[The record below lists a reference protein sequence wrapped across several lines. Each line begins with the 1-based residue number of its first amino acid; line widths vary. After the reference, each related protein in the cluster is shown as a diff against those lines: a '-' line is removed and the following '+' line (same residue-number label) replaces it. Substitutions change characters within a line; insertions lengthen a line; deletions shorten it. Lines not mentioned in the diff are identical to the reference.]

1 MQLLVE
7 KGTYYNILT
16 RVQVVQLS
24 HFIYVARIH
33 KVTRS
38 KDVELKG
45 MGKQRGMG
53 LMVSMCFFLL
63 RLTVLGFRID
73 MKRQENIWVLVYTCT
88 ALNKLLFEA
97 NLKGNNLDKVG

>member
-24 HFIYVARIH
+24 QFIYVAR